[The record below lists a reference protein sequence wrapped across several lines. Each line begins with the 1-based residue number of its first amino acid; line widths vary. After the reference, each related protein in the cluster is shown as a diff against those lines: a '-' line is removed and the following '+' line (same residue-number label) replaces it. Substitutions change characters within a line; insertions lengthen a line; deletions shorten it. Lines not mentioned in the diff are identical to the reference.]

1 MNTNDDNEASLI
13 DETSTDKSSA
23 LGINLKKLLKIILVI
38 EMTKTITYNIAPNP
52 RFTRNTFKL

>member
-13 DETSTDKSSA
+13 DETSTDKSST

-38 EMTKTITYNIAPNP
+38 EMTKTITCNIAPNP
-52 RFTRNTFKL
+52 